1 MYFILNVVEFV
12 NFTFFGFDKTNGTTS
27 NWKKFWTVKETIN
40 MQMQLTEWEKI
51 VEHQVFDVCVY

>member
-1 MYFILNVVEFV
+1 MGLHQTE
-12 NFTFFGFDKTNGTTS
+12 
-27 NWKKFWTVKETIN
+27 KKFWTAKETIN